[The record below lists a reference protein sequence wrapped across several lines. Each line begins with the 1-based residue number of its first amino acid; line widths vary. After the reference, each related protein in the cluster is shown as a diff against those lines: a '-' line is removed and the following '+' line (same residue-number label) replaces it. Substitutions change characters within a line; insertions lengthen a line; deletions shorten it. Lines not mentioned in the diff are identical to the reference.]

1 MSEVELAVHP
11 IARTDVEDF
20 LFAEAELLDEWRLPE
35 WLELFTDDAIY
46 YVPATDLAVDASPD
60 NNLFYVAD
68 DRFRLSER
76 VKRLMKRTA
85 HAEFRDG
92 YVFRQQPVSSGA
104 GQRHVQDQG
113 KALPSRQRRSS
124 RPGARQHHSVKVT
137 PGMDKKL
144 KNNVAVVT
152 GAARGIGL
160 AIAERLARDGARL
173 VVADLDEAE
182 LDKATEHLIK
192 EFGAEVASYAGDLS
206 SESVAKGTIDLAVD
220 RFGRLDVLVNNAGG
234 GIIRAFAEH
243 TPETLRTTIDR
254 NLWTVLWCSWHAIPK
269 MRANSYG
276 RIVNLGAD
284 SVRNGLW
291 DHAAYNA
298 AKGGVHGLTTGM
310 AREFARDGITVNTVA
325 PCAVN
330 TPQMVAITKRDPA
343 LAAKFVSVI
352 PMGRPAEMEEVAS
365 MVSYLASAEASFVT
379 GQVISVNGGSTML

>member
-1 MSEVELAVHP
+1 M
-11 IARTDVEDF
+11 
-20 LFAEAELLDEWRLPE
+20 
-35 WLELFTDDAIY
+35 
-46 YVPATDLAVDASPD
+46 
-60 NNLFYVAD
+60 
-68 DRFRLSER
+68 
-76 VKRLMKRTA
+76 
-85 HAEFRDG
+85 
-92 YVFRQQPVSSGA
+92 
-104 GQRHVQDQG
+104 DQ
-113 KALPSRQRRSS
+113 
-124 RPGARQHHSVKVT
+124 
-137 PGMDKKL
+137 KL

-173 VVADLDEAE
+173 VLADLDETE
-182 LDKATEHLIK
+182 LDKATKHLGK
-192 EFGAEVASYAGDLS
+192 EFGAEVVSHAGDLS
-206 SESVAKGTIDLAVD
+206 SENVAKATIELAVSH
-220 RFGRLDVLVNNAGG
+220 FGRLDVLVNNAGG

-330 TPQMVAITKRDPA
+330 TPQMDAITRRDPA
-343 LAAKFVSVI
+343 LAAKFVSLI
-352 PMGRPAEMEEVAS
+352 PMGRPAEMAEVAS

>member
-1 MSEVELAVHP
+1 
-11 IARTDVEDF
+11 
-20 LFAEAELLDEWRLPE
+20 
-35 WLELFTDDAIY
+35 
-46 YVPATDLAVDASPD
+46 
-60 NNLFYVAD
+60 
-68 DRFRLSER
+68 
-76 VKRLMKRTA
+76 
-85 HAEFRDG
+85 
-92 YVFRQQPVSSGA
+92 
-104 GQRHVQDQG
+104 
-113 KALPSRQRRSS
+113 
-124 RPGARQHHSVKVT
+124 
-137 PGMDKKL
+137 
-144 KNNVAVVT
+144 
-152 GAARGIGL
+152 
-160 AIAERLARDGARL
+160 
-173 VVADLDEAE
+173 
-182 LDKATEHLIK
+182 
-192 EFGAEVASYAGDLS
+192 
-206 SESVAKGTIDLAVD
+206 
-220 RFGRLDVLVNNAGG
+220 VLVNNAGG
-234 GIIRAFAEH
+234 GIIKAFAEH

-254 NLWTVLWCSWHAIPK
+254 NLWTVLWCSWHAVPK

-276 RIVNLGAD
+276 RIINLGAD